1 MTTEELTI
9 LIQSLQEQIKQGQE
23 IENEVWF
30 LIDFIKMIWYLRYK
44 IASTWYR

>member
-30 LIDFIKMIWYLRYK
+30 LIRFYK
-44 IASTWYR
+44 NDLGIYDTK